1 MNLNRIPYRSTLYVY
16 LFYFSICYISTP
28 LEKIRGIKYNLNNI
42 HVFLLII
49 IAYYFCII
57 N

>member
-1 MNLNRIPYRSTLYVY
+1 MNLSRIPYRSTLYVC

-42 HVFLLII
+42 HVFLFII